1 MTILYSCN
9 RAGTVPDGRV
19 GVWHTA
25 VGPGCATDEAD
36 EQRPRTEGTADVL
49 SGPNEGSCLC
59 VTPQSGECSEAPLN
73 GELERREWHPGDVRQ
88 KEAAEGARQQRQ
100 QLEERGRR
108 GRATTNS
115 VWKRRRR
122 WQVDLRAGD
131 EGAGF
136 DSSNG
141 QRASGLA
148 LDSGDAWGL
157 SQGYS
162 CGGYDLEVNARW
174 R

>member
-1 MTILYSCN
+1 MRDRRSR
-9 RAGTVPDGRV
+9 RAAAENGGNC
-19 GVWHTA
+19 
-25 VGPGCATDEAD
+25 GCAE
-36 EQRPRTEGTADVL
+36 RSKRRL
-49 SGPNEGSCLC
+49 L
-59 VTPQSGECSEAPLN
+59 L
-73 GELERREWHPGDVRQ
+73 LERRDWHPGDVRQ
-88 KEAAEGARQQRQ
+88 KEAAEGARQQQQ

-122 WQVDLRAGD
+122 WQVGLRAGD

-136 DSSNG
+136 GSSNG

-162 CGGYDLEVNARW
+162 CGGYDLE
-174 R
+174 